1 MEISSYYLFRK
12 THSLIMMGLLFLLS
26 LTAVL
31 PFFYI
36 VYYVFQKGG
45 GALSWELL
53 TALPKGPGEAG
64 GGLANAILG
73 SAVMV
78 ALACAGGIPW
88 GIFLG
93 ICLSEYGH
101 TRPARALRF
110 VVDLSISAPSIVIG
124 IFVYSL
130 VVARFGFSAYAGAL
144 SLLIILVP
152 IIARSTEEILKL
164 VPHHIREAGLALGF
178 PRWKVIMKILIP
190 GTATMLL
197 SGIIL
202 AVARISGETAP
213 LLFTSLG
220 NQFFSKSLSE
230 PTASLPVQ
238 IYEFAKS
245 GFANLEAMAWGGAL
259 LLIAFV
265 FIINFVTRFSIFFM
279 KNRYYKNNGKEKRK
293 GFSP

>member
-1 MEISSYYLFRK
+1 MNPSLHYFLRKLFSRF
-12 THSLIMMGLLFLLS
+12 MMGLLFLLS

-36 VYYVFQKGG
+36 VYYVLQKGG
-45 GALSWELL
+45 TAINWELL
-53 TALPKGPGEAG
+53 TTLPKGPGESG

-78 ALACAGGIPW
+78 GLACLMGVPW
-88 GIFLG
+88 GLSLG
-93 ICLSEYGH
+93 VCLGEYNH
-101 TRPARALRF
+101 TRTARILRF

-124 IFVYSL
+124 IFIYTL
-130 VVARFGFSAYAGAL
+130 VVTRFGFSAYAGAL

-152 IIARSTEEILKL
+152 IVARSAEEILKM
-164 VPHHIREAGLALGF
+164 VPDHIREAGLALGL

-190 GTATMLL
+190 GTAGMLL

-202 AVARISGETAP
+202 AVARVSGETAP

-220 NQFFSKSLSE
+220 NQFFSNSLSE

-245 GFANLEAMAWGGAL
+245 GFSNLEAMAWGGAL
-259 LLIAFV
+259 ILMAFV
-265 FIINFVTRFSIFFM
+265 FIVNFLTRSGVFLM
-279 KNRYYKNNGKEKRK
+279 KKHYKNPIKKEE
-293 GFSP
+293 SHPA